1 MMANM
6 MRYDRVDNDEV
17 ILKNENDNH
26 Q

>member
-1 MMANM
+1 MANM